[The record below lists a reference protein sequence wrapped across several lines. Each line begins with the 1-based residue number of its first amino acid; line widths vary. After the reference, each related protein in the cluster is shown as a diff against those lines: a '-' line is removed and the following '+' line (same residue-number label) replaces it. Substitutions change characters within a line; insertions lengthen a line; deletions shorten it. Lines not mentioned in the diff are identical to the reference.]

1 MLPAHHEPKPGWM
14 KPNVPS
20 PTEGLLGLTWLR
32 WGIYSSRMIYLEV
45 RLRLKKKEEELGGR
59 NIKMEVLQK
68 RDI

>member
-1 MLPAHHEPKPGWM
+1 M

-20 PTEGLLGLTWLR
+20 LTERLLGLTWLR

-45 RLRLKKKEEELGGR
+45 RLRLKKKEEELRGR